1 MEKIKSAISSVEFM
15 NIKTS
20 DVVTPKGNL
29 DKDTIFKWS
38 AIVNIFL
45 LAILIFFLNGELAKT
60 TTETMIE
67 RTDVSD
73 ASLNKVCLPMLL
85 TGFDGVGNG
94 VTSMK
99 DVP

>member
-38 AIVNIFL
+38 AIVNIIL
-45 LAILIFFLNGELAKT
+45 LAILIFLLNGELAKT
-60 TTETMIE
+60 TTETRMTI
-67 RTDVSD
+67 
-73 ASLNKVCLPMLL
+73 K
-85 TGFDGVGNG
+85 GVGFRAE
-94 VTSMK
+94 SRIA
-99 DVP
+99 